1 MAPQLDQG
9 RQRRPQAV
17 FFFIFFPGL
26 SVSSCYCLGMLQFWH
41 QSSEV
46 TRPQE
51 PSRSFSPMHCHYD
64 SPLTRV
70 PVTRARHSRHSH
82 SHACEICRALL
93 AGRRILLSLPGG
105 SSQALVYLE
114 INTRDD
120 TQKTSNSIW
129 GFPLTSTM
137 TQYLPETWFYLT
149 CAKDKYKPK
158 MLRNASDKMF
168 LPHSGGWSL
177 FRDLL
182 EAADYLILIFTVTK
196 R

>member
-120 TQKTSNSIW
+120 TQKN
-129 GFPLTSTM
+129 LQ
-137 TQYLPETWFYLT
+137 QYLRLSFNKHNDPVFTG
-149 CAKDKYKPK
+149 DVI
-158 MLRNASDKMF
+158 
-168 LPHSGGWSL
+168 L
-177 FRDLL
+177 FDMC
-182 EAADYLILIFTVTK
+182 K
-196 R
+196 RQI